1 MQTEKNDLQLVA
13 NSEILHMNYC
23 VMKYFLFIIWCFWIV
38 YRAIIKNVFKTYI
51 LFKLNFIEINM
62 EKTFIILK
70 HICIFRYIHLPS
82 VEY

>member
-1 MQTEKNDLQLVA
+1 
-13 NSEILHMNYC
+13 MNYFTHELFC
-23 VMKYFLFIIWCFWIV
+23 HEIFLIYVLVSWIV
-38 YRAIIKNVFKTYI
+38 FINVYYRAIIKMCLIHCGYKTYI
-51 LFKLNFIEINM
+51 LTKLNFIEVNM

>member
-1 MQTEKNDLQLVA
+1 MCL
-13 NSEILHMNYC
+13 IHCGY
-23 VMKYFLFIIWCFWIV
+23 
-38 YRAIIKNVFKTYI
+38 KTYI
-51 LFKLNFIEINM
+51 LTKLNFIEVNM